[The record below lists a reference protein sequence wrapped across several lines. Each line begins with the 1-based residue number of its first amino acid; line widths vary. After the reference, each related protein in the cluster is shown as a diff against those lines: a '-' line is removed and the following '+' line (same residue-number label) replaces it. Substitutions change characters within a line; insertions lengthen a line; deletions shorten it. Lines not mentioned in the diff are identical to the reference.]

1 MVSKIE
7 HELAPV
13 GEIHG
18 LVNWVFTSVTA
29 MNNQAVTSSD
39 LHKLALVQETVGGQI
54 TRSYYFLQS
63 ANPKVWGGIAKLQPG
78 ANYEEGSLAVFDSA
92 TSSGVRGTN
101 LMVDSEGRLYAVR
114 KVISVFTGDFSVIE
128 EMSGSIILVDSPDPV
143 TVTYPSTLDEVEGM
157 DVLIYQ
163 KGAGT
168 VTLVFETPEMDATG
182 TLVTAAVS
190 DWLHIMANGL
200 VAMVG
205 FGSAAGGGGG
215 GTPSFPDL
223 TGSLGFADKVLVQKG
238 GVYGRV
244 PRSATRAPYVVF
256 SKAEL
261 VAATDANVDAGQVAK
276 VHSTQREYTFM
287 SGAVP
292 VWLEAAGFDSEAVI
306 YTAEDPAGDSNYWL
320 QRDLLDTVYCSDFG
334 SLTDPTTSYVSVQ
347 KALDFAGLAGVPNV
361 KMARDNQVTPYLDGQ
376 IQIEYNGV
384 NFEQGNIIAGP
395 NYRFR
400 ITGNVAEAGSTSIL
414 ASDTL
419 QGTDVFQLAN
429 AADQANFPV
438 GSQVVVR
445 GLRDINTFYPV
456 DGYKQTYIVIAHPGA
471 DTLQVDRPV
480 EVDFLQDYMQPG
492 FDTIWGDPNYT
503 RLYPVLSTSMKDANP
518 KIGDRTVAV
527 TDASLF
533 KVGDYV
539 QLEDQKTPSDVSVYY
554 TSAGAKIHNEINRV
568 IGIEGSNL
576 QLERPIATGY
586 LLSYNAVVIKLD
598 PVIGSSLNDTSIIW
612 AGRTLNKTNA
622 LEMAYCVDSHFRNC
636 KTLGHNGFSWHRH
649 AQRMSDCYKCSISG
663 FEVSGAQYSAGGEGY
678 GVVTYGCTDCK
689 IFDGRVHQTRHGVLL
704 ARASSGILT
713 ENVVSTDCF
722 ISDFD
727 VHGNNNNNSVF
738 RNCHAIFGVSHGAA
752 QELPAT
758 ALTLNGANWD
768 ITVDYG
774 TAGGITSNGTN
785 TILIKGSGRAVPTTG
800 YIESTGTLRLS
811 FANGH
816 PFALGDVITVSGA
829 NPAFNGDWEIL
840 TQSNFGISAS
850 PVTPGNPTL
859 TQRVWEFSPSAAVVC
874 AAKNFDGEYDVLA
887 TNDDTLTLDPAGA
900 TFPAGANL
908 DNVWVSVHY
917 GYTKAAFRVG
927 NPTHFYGDFN
937 IRFEKCVAENFDPGY
952 FALDALHSTEA
963 VACDPMP
970 GVYDVTFDVKAV
982 NCQYYTNPQR
992 NTKSATPNIAL
1003 TPYTQEATA
1012 DTVTINLTDADQ
1024 LLSVG
1029 YFIELSGTTR
1039 PELAADAYK
1048 VTAVDSTGFSFVA
1061 PGAGTFASEAANGTL
1076 LNYYPYLDLRI
1087 ENIEYQIDMER
1098 NRMESGTDF
1107 PVKLRGLSRN
1117 WLKDIRITKF
1127 RAKNCRTF
1135 ALVEDIDN
1143 FKATHFEHI
1152 WDMPDEPWS
1161 AQEAINTPYTQL
1173 TWAYVYDIDACPNC
1187 VVAGDFLGVSR
1198 GVKLQNSPGAH
1209 ISGKFQCT
1217 QAYVLDDLGGN
1228 DGATFIGKVNGP
1240 VLPLVANEGTSQIKI
1255 IYEDYRRP
1263 YLTESGGNFTLS
1275 TLHWNRDIAVTAAA
1289 VVTIPAGLPADFK
1302 CRIGR
1307 ITAGAVTLDD
1317 AAVTAYGATT
1327 IANQN
1332 DWVEVNGLSSDIYA
1346 LIH

>member
-1 MVSKIE
+1 MAVNDVE
-7 HELAPV
+7 HNLIPV
-13 GEIHG
+13 GDIHG
-18 LVNWVFTSVTA
+18 LVNWVFTSVAA
-29 MNNQAVTSSD
+29 MQAAPVTID
-39 LHKLALVQETVGGQI
+39 DVHKLAMVQEVNGEEI

-63 ANPKVWGGIAKLQPG
+63 ANPKVWGGINQLVPG

-114 KVISVFTGDFSVIE
+114 KVITVFTGDFSVIE

-143 TVTYPSTLDEVEGM
+143 TVTYPSTLDAVEGM

-182 TLVTAAVS
+182 TLETAAVS
-190 DWLHIMANGL
+190 DWLHIMANSL

-223 TGSLGFADKVLVQKG
+223 AGSLGFADKVLVQKG

-261 VAATDANVDAGQVAK
+261 VAATEANVDAGQVAK

-334 SLTDPTTSYVSVQ
+334 SLTDPATSYVSVQ

-400 ITGNVAEAGSTSIL
+400 ITGNVAEAGSTSLL

-527 TDASLF
+527 TDSSLF

-586 LLSYNAVVIKLD
+586 LLSYNAVVIKLN
-598 PVIGSSLNDTSIIW
+598 PVIGSSLNDTTVIW

-636 KTLGHNGFSWHRH
+636 RTLGHNGFSWHRH
-649 AQRMSDCYKCSISG
+649 AQRMSDCYRSSITGFEISG
-663 FEVSGAQYSAGGEGY
+663 AAYSAGGEGY
-678 GVVTYGCTDCK
+678 GAVTYGSTDCL
-689 IFDGRVHQTRHGVLL
+689 IADGKVHKTRHGVLL
-704 ARASSGILT
+704 ARASSGIT
-713 ENVVSTDCF
+713 TDNVVSTDCF

-727 VHGNNNNNSVF
+727 VHGNNNNASVF
-738 RNCHAIFGVSHGAA
+738 KNCKAIYGPTHGAA
-752 QELPAT
+752 QELPAL
-758 ALTLNGANWD
+758 AIADGGLTWD

-774 TAGGITSNGTN
+774 TAGAVTSNGTN
-785 TILIKGSGRAVPTTG
+785 TVRVNGSGRAIPTSGSISDTS
-800 YIESTGTLRLS
+800 ELTLGFLG
-811 FANGH
+811 GH
-816 PFALGDVITVSGA
+816 PFVTGDVITISGA
-829 NPAFNGDWEIL
+829 AEGYNGDWTVTSDGTTTI
-840 TQSNFGISAS
+840 TAT
-850 PVTPGNPTL
+850 PVVPINPTL
-859 TQRVWEFSPSAAVVC
+859 LQRVWEYSPAALVVC
-874 AAKNFDGEYDVLA
+874 DAKDFDGYYSVSA
-887 TNDDTLTLDPAGA
+887 INDDVITINSGGQDFPVGA
-900 TFPAGANL
+900 VL
-908 DNVWVSVHY
+908 DNVWVTVHY
-917 GYTKAAFRVG
+917 GYSKAAYRVG

-937 IRFEKCVAENFDPGY
+937 IKFENCVAENYDPGY
-952 FALDALHSTEA
+952 FNLDALHSTTA
-963 VACDPMP
+963 VACDPLP
-970 GVYDVTFDVKAV
+970 GVYDVTFDVKAI

-992 NTKSATPNIAL
+992 NTKFESPSIDLSPFNRDAV
-1003 TPYTQEATA
+1003 A
-1012 DTVTINLTDADQ
+1012 DFVTIYMTNADQ
-1024 LLSVG
+1024 QLSVG
-1029 YFIELSGTTR
+1029 YWVELVGTTR
-1039 PELAADAYK
+1039 PELEADAYK
-1048 VTAVDSTGFSFVA
+1048 VLAVGPNSFSFSV
-1061 PGAGTFASEAANGTL
+1061 PGIGSFALEAGDGTL
-1076 LNYYPYLDLRI
+1076 LNVYPYLDLRI
-1087 ENIEYQIDMER
+1087 ENIEYKIDMER
-1098 NRMESGTDF
+1098 NRVESGTDF

-1117 WLKDIRITKF
+1117 WLKDIRISKF

-1143 FKATHFEHI
+1143 FESLHFEHI
-1152 WDMPDEPWS
+1152 WDMPEEPWA
-1161 AQEAINTPYTQL
+1161 AQEAIDTPYTQL
-1173 TWAYVYDIDACPNC
+1173 TTAYVFDIDGCPNC
-1187 VVAGDFLGVSR
+1187 VIHGDFLDCAR

-1209 ISGKFQCT
+1209 ISGKFQCN
-1217 QAYVLDDLGGN
+1217 QARVLEDLGGN
-1228 DGATFIGKVNGP
+1228 DGAVFVGKVAGP
-1240 VLPLVANEGTSQIKI
+1240 VLPVVTGEGTSDIHI

-1263 YLTESGGNFTLS
+1263 YLQVSANTTLS
-1275 TLHWNRDIAVTAAA
+1275 AIHWGRDIAVTAAA
-1289 VVTIPAGLPADFK
+1289 TLTIPAGLPDGFN

-1307 ITAGAVTLDD
+1307 ITAGVVDFNV
-1317 AAVTAYGATT
+1317 AAVTAYGATA

-1332 DWVEVNGLSSDIYA
+1332 DWVEVNGLATDTYA
-1346 LIH
+1346 LMH